1 MLILHLENGKDF
13 FLLVDGSYSP
23 TCFAMDLERLMRM
36 SKPVRVAVA
45 EANGRADKVELVDE
59 DSQLS
64 VPKELFR
71 VVDFLWLH
79 GLNVVSS

>member
-1 MLILHLENGKDF
+1 
-13 FLLVDGSYSP
+13 
-23 TCFAMDLERLMRM
+23 MDLERLMRM
-36 SKPVRVAVA
+36 SKPIRVAVA

-79 GLNVVSS
+79 GLNVVSSWSDEVYYTVHMTLFYPL